1 MRRWRTAVRQQ
12 FALARCLDP
21 ADGQGFYRRD
31 PTATTVTQQRGAR
44 PLRAVRRGAPFRP
57 APPRVRRLW
66 IVGDVVGAMTIASIV
81 VVIVLWLVHGNVR
94 DFGTD
99 GGTIT
104 ALGRLTGL
112 LAADLLLIQVLLMA
126 RIPWVEQVWGQDELT
141 RRHRLVGFSSFW
153 LMCIHIVLITVGY
166 AQSSHTDLL
175 AQGWDLLTNYP
186 GLLLAAAGTLALLV
200 VVVTSVR
207 AARTRLR
214 YTSWHLIH
222 LYAYL
227 GVGLALP
234 HQLWTGQDFLAS
246 TLATAYWWGLWAAA
260 AAAIVCF
267 RIVMP
272 IVGSVRHRLVVSEIV
287 PEADGIFSIVM
298 KGRDLHVSGMR
309 AGQFC
314 QWRFLTG
321 RGWSRPQPFSLSS
334 PPTTTTLRITV
345 QQVGEGTDRLS
356 GIRPGTKVHFEGP
369 YGTMTADRRRR
380 RDVLL
385 IGAGVG
391 ITPML
396 GLAQEISREQGPGR
410 RPSVVVL
417 HRVHDVG
424 GAPFVA
430 DFDSLN
436 RRKNV
441 QVVRLI
447 GPRGPDSGWFPGPG
461 RVDPVAALTALVPD
475 VADREVYVCGPKPWA
490 AAVRVTLH
498 SCGLPRRAVH
508 VEDFAT

>member
-1 MRRWRTAVRQQ
+1 
-12 FALARCLDP
+12 
-21 ADGQGFYRRD
+21 
-31 PTATTVTQQRGAR
+31 VTQQRGAR
-44 PLRAVRRGAPFRP
+44 PPPVADRGARFRP
-57 APPRVRRLW
+57 APPRVRRLR
-66 IVGDVVGAMTIASIV
+66 VVGVVVGGMTIASV
-81 VVIVLWLVHGNVR
+81 VVVVVLWLVQGSVR

-99 GGTIT
+99 GGTAT
-104 ALGRLTGL
+104 GFGRLTGL

-141 RRHRLVGFSSFW
+141 RRHRLVGFTSFW
-153 LMCIHIVLITVGY
+153 LMCVHVVLITLGY
-166 AQSSHTDLL
+166 AQTSHTDLV
-175 AQGWDLLTNYP
+175 AQGWDLLANYP
-186 GLLLAAAGTLALLV
+186 AMLLAAAGTLALTA

-207 AARTRLR
+207 AARARLR
-214 YTSWHLIH
+214 YASWHLIH

-234 HQLWTGQDFLAS
+234 HQLWTGQDFLSS
-246 TLATAYWWGLWAAA
+246 TAATAYWWGLWAAA
-260 AAAIVCF
+260 AATIVCF
-267 RIVMP
+267 RVVMP
-272 IVGSVRHRLVVSEIV
+272 IVGSVRHRLVVAKIV

-298 KGRDLHVSGMR
+298 TGRDLDVSGMR

-334 PPTTTTLRITV
+334 PPTSTTLRITV

-396 GLAQEISREQGPGR
+396 GLAKEISREQGTGR

-417 HRVHDVG
+417 HRVHDIAA
-424 GAPFVA
+424 APFVA
-430 DFDSLN
+430 EFDSLN
-436 RRKNV
+436 RRNNV

-447 GPRGPDSGWFPGPG
+447 GPRGPASGWFPGPG
-461 RVDPVAALTALVPD
+461 RIDPVAALTALVPG

-490 AAVRVTLH
+490 AAVRATLR
-498 SCGLPRRAVH
+498 SSGVPRRAVH
-508 VEDFAT
+508 LEDFAT